1 MNGEAD
7 ILLVEDN
14 RTDAELIAEALKDS
28 GLSLRLDIITDGAEA
43 LRALK
48 TEPEKPHLVLLD
60 LNLPKKSG
68 LDVLRAMKRS
78 PKLSLIPVIILT
90 NSKSKED
97 VNQCYRAHC
106 NAYIRKPIGFDALL
120 ATIESTIRFW
130 LRTATLAN
138 EPPISKL
145 TIHPPHPLGEEE

>member
-28 GLSLRLDIITDGAEA
+28 GLSHRLDIVTDGAEA
-43 LRALK
+43 IKVLK
-48 TEPEKPHLVLLD
+48 EPEKPHLVLLD

-68 LDVLRAMKRS
+68 LEVLKVMKRS
-78 PKLSLIPVIILT
+78 PKLSLIPTIILT

-97 VNQCYRAHC
+97 VAKCYRAHC

-120 ATIESTIRFW
+120 TVIESTIRFW

-145 TIHPPHPLGEEE
+145 TIRPPE

>member
-1 MNGEAD
+1 MNGAAD

-28 GLSLRLDIITDGAEA
+28 GLSHRLDIITDGAEA
-43 LRALK
+43 LRVLK
-48 TEPEKPHLVLLD
+48 KETDKPHLILLD
-60 LNLPKKSG
+60 LNLPRKSG
-68 LDVLRAMKRS
+68 LEVLRVMKRS
-78 PKLSLIPVIILT
+78 PKLSLIPVVILT
-90 NSKSKED
+90 NSKSKDD
-97 VNQCYRAHC
+97 VAKCYRAHC

-145 TIHPPHPLGEEE
+145 SIQPPGD

>member
-1 MNGEAD
+1 MSNGEAD

-28 GLSLRLDIITDGAEA
+28 GLSHRLDIVTDGAEA
-43 LRALK
+43 LKALK
-48 TEPEKPHLVLLD
+48 EPDKPHLVLLD

-68 LDVLRAMKRS
+68 IEVLRHMKRS

-90 NSKSKED
+90 NSKSRDD
-97 VNQCYRAHC
+97 VVRAYRAHC
-106 NAYIRKPIGFDALL
+106 NAYVRKPIGFDALL
-120 ATIESTIRFW
+120 AVIESTIRFW
-130 LRTATLAN
+130 LRTATVAN

-145 TIHPPHPLGEEE
+145 TIHPHAQRDE